1 MKALQCVELGGPEKL
16 IVTEVD
22 DPTIADEHLIIDV
35 KSASVNFPD
44 VLMIQGLYQ
53 FQPPMPFI
61 PGGESAGIVSEVG
74 AGVKGFSVGDK
85 VFAATGVGGIC
96 EKILAHKSNVRLI
109 PEKMDFEIAA
119 ALSVT
124 YGTSI
129 YALKQRASLKAG
141 ETLLV
146 LGASGG
152 VGLATVQLGKAMG
165 AKVIAAAST
174 QEKVDICIE
183 NGADEGFIYPSGN
196 LDRDQQK
203 ELSNKIKELTGGM
216 GPNVIYDPVGGTYAE
231 PCLRSI
237 AWEGRYLVIGFAAGA
252 DQIPKMPLN
261 LTLLK
266 GCQIVGVFWGA
277 WAGMFPEE
285 NQKNFTELFKMY
297 EDGKINPA
305 PSDKFSLDTSADAIA
320 HLMNRKA
327 KGKVVI
333 NFE

>member
-1 MKALQCVELGGPEKL
+1 MKALQCTELGGPEKL
-16 IVTEVD
+16 SVNEID
-22 DPTIADEHLIIDV
+22 DPVIAAEHVIIDV
-35 KSASVNFPD
+35 RSASVNFPD

-53 FQPPMPFI
+53 FQPPLPFT
-61 PGGESAGIVSEVG
+61 PGGESAGVISEVG
-74 AGVKGFSVGDK
+74 EGVTDYKVGDK
-85 VFAATGVGGIC
+85 VFTASMIGGIA
-96 EKILAHKSNVRLI
+96 EKILTHQSTLRPI
-109 PEKMDFEIAA
+109 PEGMDYEIAA

-129 YALKQRASLKAG
+129 YALKQRANIQPG

-152 VGLATVQLGKAMG
+152 VGLATIQLGKAMG
-165 AKVIAAAST
+165 AKVIAAASS
-174 QEKVDICIE
+174 QEKIDICIA
-183 NGADEGFIYPSGN
+183 NGADEAFIYSSGN

-203 ELSNKIKELTGGM
+203 ELSNKIKELTGGL
-216 GPNVIYDPVGGTYAE
+216 GPNVIYDPVGGSYAE

-237 AWEGRYLVIGFAAGA
+237 AWDGRYLVIGFAAGA

-277 WAGMFPEE
+277 WAAMFAAE
-285 NQKNFTELFKMY
+285 NQKNFDELFNLFSQ
-297 EDGKINPA
+297 GKINPQS
-305 PSDKFSLDTSADAIA
+305 SDKFTLDTSADAIA
-320 HLMNRKA
+320 HLANRKA

-333 NFE
+333 NF

>member
-16 IVTEVD
+16 VVND
-22 DPTIADEHLIIDV
+22 VADPEIAEDHIIIEV

-53 FQPPMPFI
+53 FQPPLPFI
-61 PGGESAGIVSEVG
+61 PGGESAGVIIEIG
-74 AGVKGFSVGDK
+74 DGVEGFNIGDK

-96 EKILAHKSNVRLI
+96 EKILAHKNNVRPI
-109 PEKMDFEIAA
+109 PENMDFEIAA

-129 YALKQRASLKAG
+129 YALKQRANLKAG

-196 LDRDQQK
+196 LDRNQQK
-203 ELSNKIKELTGGM
+203 ELSNKIKELTGGL

-237 AWEGRYLVIGFAAGA
+237 AWDGRYLVIGFAAGA

-277 WAGMFPEE
+277 WTGMFPAE
-285 NQKNFTELFKMY
+285 NQKNFEELFEMY
-297 EDGKINPA
+297 KNGKINPA
-305 PSDKFSLDTSADAIA
+305 PSDKFTLETSAEAIA
-320 HLMNRKA
+320 HLKDRKA

-333 NFE
+333 NF

>member
-1 MKALQCVELGGPEKL
+1 MKALQCTELGGPEKL
-16 IVTEVD
+16 SVNEID
-22 DPTIADEHLIIDV
+22 DPVIAAEHVIIDV
-35 KSASVNFPD
+35 RSASVNFPD

-53 FQPPMPFI
+53 FQPPLPFT
-61 PGGESAGIVSEVG
+61 PGGESAGVISEVG
-74 AGVKGFSVGDK
+74 EGVTNYKVGDK
-85 VFAATGVGGIC
+85 VITASMIGGIA
-96 EKILAHKSNVRLI
+96 EKILAHQSTLRPI
-109 PEKMDFEIAA
+109 PEGMDYEIAA

-129 YALKQRASLKAG
+129 YALKQRANIQPG

-152 VGLATVQLGKAMG
+152 VGLATIQLGKAMG

-174 QEKVDICIE
+174 QEKIDICIA
-183 NGADEGFIYPSGN
+183 NGADEAFIYPSGN

-203 ELSNKIKELTGGM
+203 ELSNKIKELTGGL
-216 GPNVIYDPVGGTYAE
+216 GPNVIYDPVGGSYAE

-237 AWEGRYLVIGFAAGA
+237 AWDGRYLVIGFAAGA

-277 WAGMFPEE
+277 WVAMFAAE
-285 NQKNFTELFKMY
+285 NLKNFDELFNLFSQ
-297 EDGKINPA
+297 GKINPQT
-305 PSDKFSLDTSADAIA
+305 SDKFTLDTSADAIA
-320 HLMNRKA
+320 HLANRKA

-333 NFE
+333 NF

>member
-16 IVTEVD
+16 VVND
-22 DPTIADEHLIIDV
+22 VADPEIAEDHIIIEV

-53 FQPPMPFI
+53 FQPPLPFI
-61 PGGESAGIVSEVG
+61 PGGESAGVVIEIG
-74 AGVKGFSVGDK
+74 DGVEGLNIGDK

-96 EKILAHKSNVRLI
+96 EKILAHKNNVRPI
-109 PEKMDFEIAA
+109 PENMDFEIAA

-129 YALKQRASLKAG
+129 YALNQRANLKAG

-183 NGADEGFIYPSGN
+183 NGADEGFVYPSGN

-203 ELSNKIKELTGGM
+203 ELSNKIKELTGGL

-237 AWEGRYLVIGFAAGA
+237 AWDGRYLVIGFAAGA

-277 WAGMFPEE
+277 WTGMFPAE
-285 NQKNFTELFKMY
+285 NQKNFEELFQMY
-297 EDGKINPA
+297 KDGKINPA
-305 PSDKFSLDTSADAIA
+305 PSDKFTLETSAEAIA
-320 HLMNRKA
+320 HLKDRKA

-333 NFE
+333 NF

>member
-16 IVTEVD
+16 VVND
-22 DPTIADEHLIIDV
+22 VADPEIADDHIIIEV

-53 FQPPMPFI
+53 FQPPLPFI
-61 PGGESAGIVSEVG
+61 PGGESAGVVIEIG
-74 AGVKGFSVGDK
+74 DGVEGFNIGDK

-96 EKILAHKSNVRLI
+96 EKILAHKNNVRPI
-109 PEKMDFEIAA
+109 PENMDFEIAA

-129 YALKQRASLKAG
+129 YALKQRANLKAG

-174 QEKVDICIE
+174 QEKVNICIE
-183 NGADEGFIYPSGN
+183 NGADEGFVYPSGN

-203 ELSNKIKELTGGM
+203 ELSNKIKELTGGL

-237 AWEGRYLVIGFAAGA
+237 AWDGRYLVIGFAAGA

-277 WAGMFPEE
+277 WTGMFPAE
-285 NQKNFTELFKMY
+285 NQKNFEELFEMY
-297 EDGKINPA
+297 KNGKINPA
-305 PSDKFSLDTSADAIA
+305 PSDKFTLETSAEAIA
-320 HLMNRKA
+320 HLKDRKA

-333 NFE
+333 NF

>member
-16 IVTEVD
+16 VVND
-22 DPTIADEHLIIDV
+22 VADPEIAEDHIIIEV

-53 FQPPMPFI
+53 FQPPLPFI
-61 PGGESAGIVSEVG
+61 PGGESAGVVIEIG
-74 AGVKGFSVGDK
+74 DGVEGFNVGDK

-96 EKILAHKSNVRLI
+96 EKILAHKNNVRPI
-109 PEKMDFEIAA
+109 PENMDFEIAA

-129 YALKQRASLKAG
+129 YALNQRANLKAG

-152 VGLATVQLGKAMG
+152 VGLASVQLGKAMG

-183 NGADEGFIYPSGN
+183 NGADEGFVYPSGN

-203 ELSNKIKELTGGM
+203 ELSNKIKELTGGL

-237 AWEGRYLVIGFAAGA
+237 AWDGRYLVIGFAAGA

-277 WAGMFPEE
+277 WTGMFPAE
-285 NQKNFTELFKMY
+285 NQKNFEELFQMY
-297 EDGKINPA
+297 KDGKINPA
-305 PSDKFSLDTSADAIA
+305 PSDKFTLETSAEAIA
-320 HLMNRKA
+320 HLKDRKA

-333 NFE
+333 NF